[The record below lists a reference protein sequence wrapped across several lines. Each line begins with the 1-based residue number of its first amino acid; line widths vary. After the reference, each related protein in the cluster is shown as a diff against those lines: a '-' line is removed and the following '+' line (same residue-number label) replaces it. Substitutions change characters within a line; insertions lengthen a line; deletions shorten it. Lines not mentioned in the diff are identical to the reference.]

1 MNCIHQ
7 TKSESKIYISTVI
20 NPMLL
25 LRSENF
31 ENICHLEDRTF
42 LRDITTKLP
51 NLYLTTDQ
59 SLLVYDIRNTKQSL
73 HTLNLNFSPYS
84 VVQRSEVVNVYGEHW
99 CLTTTDKGEIG

>member
-1 MNCIHQ
+1 
-7 TKSESKIYISTVI
+7 
-20 NPMLL
+20 MLL

-73 HTLNLNFSPYS
+73 QTLNLNFSPYS